1 MRLTAALL
9 GAFSIVM
16 IANAQ
21 DDVGKKE
28 AAKFAGTWTVLERN
42 EKKVEKRKWILKDG
56 KIIDQRGEKSR
67 DGKYEI
73 DVAKK
78 HIDLVGEKAVFVGI
92 YEWIDGGKK
101 LKICGA
107 EVPDGKKKED
117 VRPKE
122 IALKKGVIV
131 FVLEKGM

>member
-9 GAFSIVM
+9 GAFSIVL
-16 IANAQ
+16 IATAQ
-21 DDVGKKE
+21 DDAGKKE
-28 AAKFAGTWTVLERN
+28 TAKFTGTWTVLERN

-56 KIIDQRGEKSR
+56 KIIDQRGEKAR
-67 DGKYEI
+67 DGKYVI
-73 DVAKK
+73 DAAKK
-78 HIDLVGEKAVFVGI
+78 HIDLVGEKATFVGI
-92 YEWIDGGKK
+92 YEWIDAGKK

-107 EVPDGKKKED
+107 EVPEGTKKED

-131 FVLEKGM
+131 FVLEKGS